1 MKSRT
6 FWINLVMVVAPSTSL
21 TNNAAALKLKR
32 KNNST
37 TLARTT
43 NEQWILWALP
53 WKPNN
58 VQSLKHFASR
68 RNWNPT
74 SMNWKSLLTMPTRPT
89 VKDKRLSNATKVP
102 LEIPSKAT
110 KMKHVLDNRSWNK
123 SEFPKEKPMHSV
135 ERSKNPELF
144 WILPNEPRDNLT
156 LNWPMPAM
164 PSMKWVSLSPLLFF
178 F

>member
-1 MKSRT
+1 MGD
-6 FWINLVMVVAPSTSL
+6 
-21 TNNAAALKLKR
+21 KLAKKLIAKFKKR
-32 KNNST
+32 KKNST

-68 RNWNPT
+68 GNWNPT

-110 KMKHVLDNRSWNK
+110 KMKHALDNRSWNK

-144 WILPNEPRDNLT
+144 WILPKEPRDNLT
-156 LNWPMPAM
+156 LHWLMPPDWPMSSALNKITPMLKAE
-164 PSMKWVSLSPLLFF
+164 VREA
-178 F
+178 

>member
-1 MKSRT
+1 MGFAK
-6 FWINLVMVVAPSTSL
+6 
-21 TNNAAALKLKR
+21 KLIAKFKKR
-32 KNNST
+32 KKNST
-37 TLARTT
+37 TLARTI

-89 VKDKRLSNATKVP
+89 AKDKRLSN
-102 LEIPSKAT
+102 AT
-110 KMKHVLDNRSWNK
+110 KMKHVLDNRLWNK
-123 SEFPKEKPMHSV
+123 SEFPKERPMHSV

-156 LNWPMPAM
+156 LNWLMPAM
-164 PSMKWVSLSPLLFF
+164 PSMKWVSLTPVPCTIRET
-178 F
+178 